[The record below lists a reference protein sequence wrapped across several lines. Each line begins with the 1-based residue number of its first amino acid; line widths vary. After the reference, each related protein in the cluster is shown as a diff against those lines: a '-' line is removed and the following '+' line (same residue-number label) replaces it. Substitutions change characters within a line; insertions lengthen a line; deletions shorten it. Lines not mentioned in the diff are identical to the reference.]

1 MWTKITHHIEE
12 LIPCPSPPTKGKT
25 LREMS
30 MFDLGLGGKRAVIT
44 GGSDGLGRATALRLA
59 TEGAEVVICGRR
71 GDYLSEQAA
80 KLSDEAGREVR
91 AVQADVS
98 IAADCDRLI
107 AEATDR
113 LGGLDIL
120 INNAGASAAASLMD
134 VDDAAWQADFDL
146 KVMAAVRLCRAA
158 VPLMRAAGG
167 GSIVNAAIAAGKT
180 PGAKMLPTSLT
191 RAAGLNLTKSLAQEF
206 AADNIRVNAICIGL
220 LKSAQWDRRA
230 GNAPVDELY
239 ADMSQRVPLGRVGE
253 AEDYGDLAA
262 FLCSARATY
271 ITGTA
276 INLDGGICAAL

>member
-12 LIPCPSPPTKGKT
+12 LIPSPSTPTKGEKIG
-25 LREMS
+25 EMS

>member
-1 MWTKITHHIEE
+1 
-12 LIPCPSPPTKGKT
+12 
-25 LREMS
+25 